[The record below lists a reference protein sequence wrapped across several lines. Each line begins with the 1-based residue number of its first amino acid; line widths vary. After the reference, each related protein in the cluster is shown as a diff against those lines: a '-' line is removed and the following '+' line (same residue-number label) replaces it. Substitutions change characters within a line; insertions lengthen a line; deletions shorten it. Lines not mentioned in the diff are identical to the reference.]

1 MPVFDRLRD
10 NMFSEIDQI
19 VLQRLDEH
27 VAVEDVNSHRS
38 LEQLF
43 IVVRADGAEE
53 LPAHFHFL

>member
-27 VAVEDVNSHRS
+27 VAIEDVNSHRG
-38 LEQLF
+38 LEQFSIFLG
-43 IVVRADGAEE
+43 ADGAQK
-53 LPAHFHFL
+53 LPAHLHFL